1 MLIIQQE
8 VHIFLVDIYQEDLRI
23 NININQFQNTVT
35 REPARNTRRAG
46 HCVYGN
52 KAPPPH
58 SLRGRCPLKNPCG
71 LFSLYDFA
79 GAKSR
84 VRPGA

>member
-46 HCVYGN
+46 HGVYGN
-52 KAPPPH
+52 KAPQPLEYEEGL
-58 SLRGRCPLKNPCG
+58 LRTGIFREPWGLPENACRCLPE
-71 LFSLYDFA
+71 
-79 GAKSR
+79 
-84 VRPGA
+84 

>member
-46 HCVYGN
+46 HCIYGN
-52 KAPPPH
+52 KAPQPLEYEEGLPLPP
-58 SLRGRCPLKNPCG
+58 RMGR
-71 LFSLYDFA
+71 ST
-79 GAKSR
+79 
-84 VRPGA
+84 